1 MKTMRKKYL
10 NTLWV
15 AIALLLAGTACSSDD
30 PEMVNEEE
38 LITTV
43 NVTFTN
49 TAMAS
54 DVVNVSFRDL
64 DGPGGTDPVIG
75 DLTLSANAEYSF
87 TIEFLNEQET
97 PAEDITAEV
106 REEGTDHQI
115 FFLRGG
121 NANIVTAY
129 GDQDTNG
136 NPIGLTGTATTG
148 DASNGTFGIVL
159 IHEPN
164 KSSTGVSDGNINGA
178 GGEEDIRVQF
188 DLSIQ

>member
-1 MKTMRKKYL
+1 MKTKRRKNLK
-10 NTLWV
+10 TLWL
-15 AIALLLAGTACSSDD
+15 AIVVLLAGTACSSDD

-75 DLTLSANAEYSF
+75 DLALSANAEYTF
-87 TIEFLNEQET
+87 TVEFLNEQET
-97 PAEDITAEV
+97 PTEDITAEV
-106 REEGTDHQI
+106 REEGTDHQV
-115 FFLRGG
+115 FFIKGG
-121 NANIVTAY
+121 TANIEIAY
-129 GDQDTNG
+129 GDQDTNS
-136 NPIGLTGTATTG
+136 NPIGLAGTATTG

-159 IHEPN
+159 VHEPN
-164 KSSTGVSDGNINGA
+164 KSATGVSAGNIGGA